1 MENKL
6 FREKS
11 LDRVASPESLTD
23 YMKVTTPSVWLVLSA
38 IILLL
43 VGVCCWG
50 IFGRLDTKV
59 QALVMSTGG
68 YVYAV
73 VEDVDAERIETGDE
87 VRISKRTYTVQGI
100 DTEPVLLGKEE
111 ASYLLHLLGKK
122 EDCWVVLVT
131 LSETYVDENGGTGT
145 DVLKEGSYEAS
156 IVVDSVS
163 PLSFV
168 TN

>member
-11 LDRVASPESLTD
+11 IDRVSSPESLTD
-23 YMKVTTPSVWLVLSA
+23 YMKVTTPSVWMVLSA

-59 QALVMSTGG
+59 RALVISTNG
-68 YVYAV
+68 YMYAV
-73 VEDVDAERIETGDE
+73 VEDANAEKITDGAELQVSG
-87 VRISKRTYTVQGI
+87 RTYTVNK
-100 DTEPVLLGKEE
+100 LGNDPMELKKEDS
-111 ASYLLHLLGKK
+111 SYLLHLLGK
-122 EDCWVVLVT
+122 DDSCWVIL
-131 LSETYVDENGGTGT
+131 LSLSDSYVDEKGTRRM
-145 DVLKEGSYEAS
+145 DLLEEGAYAGKV
-156 IVVDSVS
+156 IVDSVS
-163 PLSFV
+163 PMSFV